1 MRLLERYLVLMTVPP
16 LLIPGPDDPNGLV
29 KAGKLP
35 VTYHQHIHGI
45 TVNLTT
51 LFVTDGNDKR

>member
-35 VTYHQHIHGI
+35 VTLPVSY
-45 TVNLTT
+45 
-51 LFVTDGNDKR
+51 R

>member
-1 MRLLERYLVLMTVPP
+1 MTVPP

-35 VTYHQHIHGI
+35 I
-45 TVNLTT
+45 TLPVSY
-51 LFVTDGNDKR
+51 R

>member
-16 LLIPGPDDPNGLV
+16 LLIPEPDDQNGLV

-35 VTYHQHIHGI
+35 VTLPVSY
-45 TVNLTT
+45 
-51 LFVTDGNDKR
+51 R